1 MNRGF
6 ASKRFSGDLAA
17 AIRDHLIHVHVE
29 LRSAPRHPD
38 VQRKHVVMPSVKD
51 LITDSRDEMKAQ
63 IVQPITGVVGNG
75 SGLFQRR
82 VRRYHLARHQILA
95 DAEVLQRPLRLSS
108 PEFIGRNLH
117 FAEAVGLGPKGAAL
131 VRIHPYYAES
141 VWSSNLRDGM
151 RGLAFAKIL
160 LSNASFPGTT
170 ISKAF

>member
-17 AIRDHLIHVHVE
+17 AIRDHLVHVHVE

-51 LITDSRDEMKAQ
+51 LITDSSDEMKAR
-63 IVQPITGVVGNG
+63 IVQPIIVMVGDG
-75 SGLFQRR
+75 GAFFQRR
-82 VRRYHLARHQILA
+82 IRRDHLARHQILA

-108 PEFIGRNLH
+108 PEFIRWNLH
-117 FAEAVGLGPKGAAL
+117 FAEAVGLGSKSPAF

-141 VWSSNLRDGM
+141 VWSSNLR
-151 RGLAFAKIL
+151 
-160 LSNASFPGTT
+160 NE
-170 ISKAF
+170 